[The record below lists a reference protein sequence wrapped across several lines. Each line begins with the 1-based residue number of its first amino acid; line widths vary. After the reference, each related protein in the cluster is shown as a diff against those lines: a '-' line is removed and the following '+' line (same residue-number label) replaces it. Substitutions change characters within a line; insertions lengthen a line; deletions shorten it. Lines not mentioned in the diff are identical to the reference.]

1 MNPSINPTV
10 SVGQHSVSILALL
23 ALVLLALGTGV
34 AVATFRSR
42 LPLAPEGGRFLK
54 RLSPLARGAFVI
66 LALAL
71 ALVGF
76 ETLFKPEVGMFICL
90 TLLTLGIAGGLLALF
105 FTSKHGAEEPAPG
118 GISSRGW
125 VSLTLLA
132 LAGVVLVAQEA
143 RVLGPLVARAD
154 AGQPSAQVPAKAG
167 TPSPGAAGPSAQ
179 APATPDTQSPGYKV
193 VDLSRGIR
201 PSATPVV
208 PTRSVADDEKDQLKR
223 ELQEL
228 KRQVLDLERR
238 LSALPAQ
245 ATNNPGATAPSV
257 PPAGNG
263 PVVVDLTKGLRSAST
278 PPAPERSNSPPPY
291 RVEDLSKGIRR
302 GR

>member
-23 ALVLLALGTGV
+23 ALVQLALGTGV

-42 LPLAPEGGRFLK
+42 APLSPEGGRFLK

-71 ALVGF
+71 ALVGC
-76 ETLFKPEVGMFICL
+76 EALFKPEVGMFICL
-90 TLLTLGIAGGLLALF
+90 TLLTLGIASGLLALF
-105 FTSKHGAEEPAPG
+105 FTSKHGAEEPAPW

-143 RVLGPLVARAD
+143 RVQGPLAPSAV
-154 AGQPSAQVPAKAG
+154 AGQPSAQIPAKAG
-167 TPSPGAAGPSAQ
+167 TP
-179 APATPDTQSPGYKV
+179 SPGYKV

-201 PSATPVV
+201 PSLTPVV
-208 PTRSVADDEKDQLKR
+208 PSRGAPEDERTQLKR

-245 ATNNPGATAPSV
+245 ATNNSRATAPSV
-257 PPAGNG
+257 SPAGNG
-263 PVVVDLTKGLRSAST
+263 PAVVDLTKGLPSASA
-278 PPAPERSNSPPPY
+278 PPAPERSNSPSPY
-291 RVEDLSKGIRR
+291 RVVDLSKGIRR